1 MLRLSVVGLLTILV
15 LAMALNQPASDTQN
29 AIASDHVVQKVV
41 SNNISFHEKG
51 AVHGVTVDGCEFSS
65 TGWEAS
71 DGAVVF
77 LQIYYC
83 KTPANAQAAWNR
95 LTNDATKIFERKTLA
110 KGSARTA
117 ERIVASFS
125 KDLTKLPEVILW
137 TDGDDIYMVES
148 KSFEHALVFEKKYPN
163 V

>member
-1 MLRLSVVGLLTILV
+1 MLSFSALGLICILISAVPQAQQSVR
-15 LAMALNQPASDTQN
+15 Q
-29 AIASDHVVQKVV
+29 
-41 SNNISFHEKG
+41 NISFQEKG

-65 TGWEAS
+65 TSWEAS

-95 LTNDATKIFERKTLA
+95 LTNDATKIFERKTLT
-110 KGSARTA
+110 KSGGRTG

-125 KDLTKLPEVILW
+125 KELTKLPEMILW

-148 KSFEHALVFEKKYPN
+148 KSFEHALVFEKKYPH